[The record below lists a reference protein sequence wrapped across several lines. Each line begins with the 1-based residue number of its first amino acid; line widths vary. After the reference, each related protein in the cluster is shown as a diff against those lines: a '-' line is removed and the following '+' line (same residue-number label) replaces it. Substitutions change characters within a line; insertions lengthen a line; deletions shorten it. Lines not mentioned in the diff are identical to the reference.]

1 MTTLDDRNQPVD
13 PYNYHERRSID
24 DCSGEEW
31 SAAAKAFWEKM
42 EEDPQYQKQE
52 SLFDGDSLFT
62 DIQRQEENQYGVE
75 ETQLML
81 DDEKQFEKIVDV
93 LGPYDA
99 ISYCHG
105 VALEI
110 LLNLDNCLNNAA
122 AIRKASRALDRM
134 ARLTDETRG
143 VYW

>member
-1 MTTLDDRNQPVD
+1 MGTLDDRNKPVD
-13 PYNYHERRSID
+13 PFNTRMSID

-31 SAAAKAFWEKM
+31 SAAARAFWKQM
-42 EEDPQYQKQE
+42 EEDPDYQKQE
-52 SLFDGDSLFT
+52 SLFEGDSLFEDT
-62 DIQRQEENQYGVE
+62 LRQDEDVHAM
-75 ETQLML
+75 ETQFML
-81 DDEKQFEKIVDV
+81 DEEKQFEKIVEV

-105 VALEI
+105 AAREI

-134 ARLTDETRG
+134 ARLTEETRG
-143 VYW
+143 VFW

>member
-1 MTTLDDRNQPVD
+1 MGTLDDRNKPID
-13 PYNYHERRSID
+13 PFNTRRSID

-52 SLFDGDSLFT
+52 SLFDGDSLFEDT
-62 DIQRQEENQYGVE
+62 LRQDEDMHAM
-75 ETQLML
+75 ETQFML

-105 VALEI
+105 AALEI

-122 AIRKASRALDRM
+122 AIRKASRALERM

>member
-1 MTTLDDRNQPVD
+1 MTTLDDRNQPL
-13 PYNYHERRSID
+13 RRSID

-31 SAAAKAFWEKM
+31 SAAARAFWEKM
-42 EEDPQYQKQE
+42 DEDPQYQKQE
-52 SLFDGDSLFT
+52 SLFDGDSLF
-62 DIQRQEENQYGVE
+62 EEDDAFE
-75 ETQLML
+75 ETKLML

-105 VALEI
+105 AALEI

>member
-1 MTTLDDRNQPVD
+1 MMEIRN
-13 PYNYHERRSID
+13 SID

-31 SAAAKAFWEKM
+31 SAATRAFWERVD
-42 EEDPQYQKQE
+42 EDPQYQKQD
-52 SLFDGDSLFT
+52 SLFAGDSLFEGT
-62 DIQRQEENQYGVE
+62 LRQDEDDEHAA
-75 ETQLML
+75 ETQCML
-81 DDEKQFEKIVDV
+81 DDERQFEQIVQV

-105 VALEI
+105 AALEI

-134 ARLTDETRG
+134 ARLTEETRG
-143 VYW
+143 VFW

>member
-1 MTTLDDRNQPVD
+1 MMETRK
-13 PYNYHERRSID
+13 SID

-31 SAAAKAFWEKM
+31 SAATKAFWKQM
-42 EEDPQYQKQE
+42 DEDPQYQKQE
-52 SLFDGDSLFT
+52 SLFSGDSLFEDT
-62 DIQRQEENQYGVE
+62 LRQDEDDKHAM
-75 ETQLML
+75 ETQFML

-105 VALEI
+105 AALEI

-134 ARLTDETRG
+134 ARLTEETRG

>member
-1 MTTLDDRNQPVD
+1 MTTLDDRNQPL
-13 PYNYHERRSID
+13 NTRKSID

-31 SAAAKAFWEKM
+31 SAANRAFWKQM

-52 SLFDGDSLFT
+52 SLFDGDSLFEEDVNT
-62 DIQRQEENQYGVE
+62 DAVE

-105 VALEI
+105 AALEI

-134 ARLTDETRG
+134 ARLTEETRG

>member
-1 MTTLDDRNQPVD
+1 MGTLDDRNKPID
-13 PYNYHERRSID
+13 PFNTRTSID

-31 SAAAKAFWEKM
+31 SAAARAFWEKM
-42 EEDPQYQKQE
+42 DENPKDEKQD
-52 SLFDGDSLFT
+52 SLFGGDSLF
-62 DIQRQEENQYGVE
+62 DYMFDEDANRGDVE
-75 ETQLML
+75 ATQLML
-81 DDEKQFEKIVDV
+81 DDEKQFEKIVEV

-105 VALEI
+105 AALEI
-110 LLNLDNCLNNAA
+110 LLNMDNCLNNAA

-134 ARLTDETRG
+134 ARLTEETRG

>member
-1 MTTLDDRNQPVD
+1 MGTLDDRNQPL
-13 PYNYHERRSID
+13 RRSID

-31 SAAAKAFWEKM
+31 SAATRAFWKQM
-42 EEDPQYQKQE
+42 EEDPQYQNQG
-52 SLFDGDSLFT
+52 SLFEGDSLFEEDGNT
-62 DIQRQEENQYGVE
+62 DAAE

-81 DDEKQFEKIVDV
+81 DDERQFEKIVEV

-105 VALEI
+105 AALEI

-134 ARLTDETRG
+134 ARLTEETRG

>member
-1 MTTLDDRNQPVD
+1 MGTLDDRNKPVD
-13 PYNYHERRSID
+13 PYNTRRSID

-31 SAAAKAFWEKM
+31 NAATRAFWEKM

-62 DIQRQEENQYGVE
+62 DTYRQHPSVCDEE

-81 DDEKQFEKIVDV
+81 DDERQFEKIVEV

-105 VALEI
+105 AALEI

-134 ARLTDETRG
+134 ARLTEETRG

>member
-1 MTTLDDRNQPVD
+1 MGTLDDRNQPVD
-13 PYNYHERRSID
+13 PFNTRRSID

-42 EEDPQYQKQE
+42 DEDPQYQKQD
-52 SLFDGDSLFT
+52 SLFDGDSIF
-62 DIQRQEENQYGVE
+62 DPKAQE
-75 ETQLML
+75 TISML

-105 VALEI
+105 AALEI

-134 ARLTDETRG
+134 ARLTEETRG

>member
-1 MTTLDDRNQPVD
+1 MGTLDDRNQPL
-13 PYNYHERRSID
+13 NTRKSID

-31 SAAAKAFWEKM
+31 SAANRAFWKQM
-42 EEDPQYQKQE
+42 EEDPRYQKQE
-52 SLFDGDSLFT
+52 SLFDGDSLF
-62 DIQRQEENQYGVE
+62 EEDE
-75 ETQLML
+75 HAMETQFML

-105 VALEI
+105 AALEI
-110 LLNLDNCLNNAA
+110 LLNLDTCLNNSA

-143 VYW
+143 VNW